1 MPRRRILDKI
11 LVDAAV
17 DAGAE
22 LHEEFIVQELLENH
36 GRVTGVRG
44 RSSRG
49 VRTSETAHVVI
60 GADGMRSMVAQ
71 TVRSPEYRPKPSMTC
86 WYYSYWS
93 RVAVKT
99 PIFYSRAG
107 RAVGAMPTNDGLVGI
122 AVAWKNAEFH
132 QFRSDIEGNFMKT
145 LELAPELAE
154 RVRQGTREEPF
165 MGTADVPNFFRK
177 SYGPGWALVGD
188 AAYHK
193 DPITAQGISDA
204 FYGAELLA
212 EAIHAGLS
220 GPQSMEDAL
229 AAYERQLH
237 EKVSAMYEYTCQF
250 AALDTP
256 PPQMQQ
262 LVTALSGNQAET
274 DRFLGTITGT
284 VSISEFFAPEN
295 ISRIV
300 GT

>member
-1 MPRRRILDKI
+1 
-11 LVDAAV
+11 
-17 DAGAE
+17 
-22 LHEEFIVQELLENH
+22 
-36 GRVTGVRG
+36 
-44 RSSRG
+44 
-49 VRTSETAHVVI
+49 
-60 GADGMRSMVAQ
+60 
-71 TVRSPEYRPKPSMTC
+71 
-86 WYYSYWS
+86 
-93 RVAVKT
+93 
-99 PIFYSRAG
+99 
-107 RAVGAMPTNDGLVGI
+107 
-122 AVAWKNAEFH
+122 
-132 QFRSDIEGNFMKT
+132 
-145 LELAPELAE
+145 
-154 RVRQGTREEPF
+154 
-165 MGTADVPNFFRK
+165 
-177 SYGPGWALVGD
+177 VGD

-204 FYGAELLA
+204 FYAAELLA

-220 GPQSMEDAL
+220 GQQSMEDAL
-229 AAYERQLH
+229 AAYERQLY

-262 LVTALSGNQAET
+262 LVTALRGNQAET